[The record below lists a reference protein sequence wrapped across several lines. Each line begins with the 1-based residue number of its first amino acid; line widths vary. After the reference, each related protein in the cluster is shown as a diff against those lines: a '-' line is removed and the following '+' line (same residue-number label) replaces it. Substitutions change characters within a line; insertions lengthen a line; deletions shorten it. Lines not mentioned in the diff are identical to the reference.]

1 MSNVLGMDIAAARD
15 LVRVMNVDADSI
27 TQITSRLTQ
36 QLQSTPWYGPDAQRF
51 NADWTGQYVPAL
63 QRVVE
68 ARQANAAALAQ
79 QADDQETASS

>member
-15 LVRVMNVDADSI
+15 LVRLMNVDADSI

-51 NADWTGQYVPAL
+51 NSDWSGQYVPAL

-68 ARQANAAALAQ
+68 ALQANAAALGQ

>member
-1 MSNVLGMDIAAARD
+1 MSNVLGMDINAARD
-15 LVRVMNVDADSI
+15 LVRIMNVDADQI

-36 QLQSTPWYGPDAQRF
+36 QLQATPWYGPDAQRF

-68 ARQANAAALAQ
+68 ALQANALSLSQ
-79 QADDQETASS
+79 QADDQELASS

>member
-1 MSNVLGMDIAAARD
+1 MSNVLGMDITAARD
-15 LVRVMNVDADSI
+15 LVRIMNVDADSI

-51 NADWTGQYVPAL
+51 TSDWSGQYVPAL

-68 ARQANAAALAQ
+68 ALQANAAALAQ

>member
-1 MSNVLGMDIAAARD
+1 MSNVLGMDITAARD
-15 LVRVMNVDADSI
+15 LVRIMNVDADAI

-51 NADWTGQYVPAL
+51 TSDWSGQYVPAL

-68 ARQANAAALAQ
+68 ALQANAAALAQ